1 MLVWRKEMR
10 RRKAT
15 IIIFITILTL
25 TLSLSQTF
33 TAEACHRGDRKPPK
47 IHYVYQYPIK
57 PEYEDS
63 VLILAYITDSKS
75 GVANATLCYRVNGQ
89 EVVRLKMNRTGNLF
103 FAKIPPKRYNST
115 VAYVVCAYD
124 RAGNKA
130 CSKEYLYVVGDFH
143 PPVIT
148 YVERVPAQPNYN
160 ETALIIANATEPSLA
175 SGVKE
180 LLLSYNNGTD
190 WNVIKMDFNGT
201 LYFAEIPTLQYGTTV
216 NYHVSAV
223 DNAGNTAT
231 LDIYLY
237 VVGDRFPPIATIL
250 TPNDGSY
257 VAGNIN
263 VTVHVHDDNLLDAK
277 LMVNETLLAE
287 WNMTGQYAFQLDTAT
302 LDDGLHILTLE
313 ALDMAGNIAK
323 HEVTITVDNTL
334 PKAEIL
340 SPLNG
345 SFLRGIV
352 LVKLHA
358 EDANFD
364 RIELE
369 IGEEIHVWGIEDQ
382 TYVWDASGYGDGVYN
397 INLTVFD
404 MAGNKN
410 ETGITVIVDNTAPT
424 VTGFVWTPTEPTE
437 NKSVKVSAQIVESGS
452 GIKNVTLWFRLLGGE
467 WQKLPMDLE
476 GGNWTGT
483 IPGYLKGA
491 IMTFYVECFD
501 NAGNTAKT
509 VEGYYVVKAAPGEE
523 GAVPS
528 AEGFP
533 LYWLILIILAI
544 FAVLAST
551 TYYVRKRKRGA
562 TSNYFAITSL

>member
-1 MLVWRKEMR
+1 MLK
-10 RRKAT
+10 RKAA
-15 IIIFITILTL
+15 ILIFLTILAL
-25 TLSLSQTF
+25 TLSLAKTF
-33 TAEACHRGDRKPPK
+33 TAGACHRGDRKPPK
-47 IHYVYQYPIK
+47 IHYVCQYPTK

-75 GVANATLCYRVNGQ
+75 GVANATLCYRVDSQ

-103 FAKIPPKRYNST
+103 FAEIPPKRYNST

-130 CSKEYLYVVGDFH
+130 CSKEYTYTVGDFR

-160 ETALIIANATEPSLA
+160 ETTLIIANATEPPLA

-180 LLLSYNNGTD
+180 LLLSYNNGTG

-201 LYFAEIPTLQYGTTV
+201 LYIAEIPAFPYGTAV
-216 NYHVSAV
+216 SYRVSAV

-231 LDIYLY
+231 LDIYSY
-237 VVGDRFPPIATIL
+237 TVVDRFPPIATIL

-263 VTVHVHDDNLLDAK
+263 ITVHVQDDNLLDAK
-277 LMVNETLLAE
+277 LMIDETLLAE
-287 WNMTGQYAFQLDTAT
+287 WNMTGQYAFQLDAAI

-313 ALDMAGNIAK
+313 AIDKAGNIAK
-323 HEVTITVDNTL
+323 HTVVVTVDNII

-340 SPLNG
+340 SPPNG

-358 EDANFD
+358 EDSNFD
-364 RIELE
+364 RMELE
-369 IGEEIHVWGIEDQ
+369 IGEEIHVWEIEDQ
-382 TYVWDASGYGDGVYN
+382 TYVWDTSGYNDGVYN
-397 INLTVFD
+397 ITLTAFD
-404 MAGNKN
+404 KAGNKD
-410 ETGITVIVDNTAPT
+410 ETTITVTVDNTAPT
-424 VTGFVWTPTEPTE
+424 VTGFSWTPTEPTE
-437 NKSVKVSAQIVESGS
+437 NESVKVSAQIVDDGS
-452 GIKNVTLWFRLLGGE
+452 GIKNVTLWFRFLGGE
-467 WQKLPMDLE
+467 WQKLLMVLE
-476 GGNWTGT
+476 DGNWAGT
-483 IPGYLKGA
+483 IPGYPKDA
-491 IMTFYVECFD
+491 IITFYAECFD
-501 NAGNTAKT
+501 KAGNTAKT
-509 VEGYYVVKAAPGEE
+509 VEGYYIVKAAAGEGGVTPG
-523 GAVPS
+523 

-533 LYWLILIILAI
+533 LYWLVLIILAI

-551 TYYVRKRKRGA
+551 AYYFKKRKRGA
-562 TSNYFAITSL
+562 VANYFAITSL

>member
-1 MLVWRKEMR
+1 MLK
-10 RRKAT
+10 RKAA
-15 IIIFITILTL
+15 ILIFLTILAL
-25 TLSLSQTF
+25 TLSLAQTF
-33 TAEACHRGDRKPPK
+33 TAGACHRGDRKPPK
-47 IHYVYQYPIK
+47 IHYVCQYPTK

-75 GVANATLCYRVNGQ
+75 GVANATLCYRVDSQ

-103 FAKIPPKRYNST
+103 FAEIPPKRYNST

-130 CSKEYLYVVGDFH
+130 CSKEYTYTVGDFR

-160 ETALIIANATEPSLA
+160 ETTLIIANATEPPLA

-180 LLLSYNNGTD
+180 LLLSYNNGTG

-201 LYFAEIPTLQYGTTV
+201 LYIAEIPAFPYGTAV
-216 NYHVSAV
+216 SYRVSAV

-231 LDIYLY
+231 LDIYSY
-237 VVGDRFPPIATIL
+237 TVVDRFPPIATIL

-263 VTVHVHDDNLLDAK
+263 ITVHVQDDNLLDAK
-277 LMVNETLLAE
+277 LMIDETLLAE
-287 WNMTGQYAFQLDTAT
+287 WNMTGQYAFQLDAAI

-313 ALDMAGNIAK
+313 AIDKAGNIAK
-323 HEVTITVDNTL
+323 HTVVVTVDNII

-340 SPLNG
+340 SPPNG

-358 EDANFD
+358 EDSNFD
-364 RIELE
+364 RMELE
-369 IGEEIHVWGIEDQ
+369 IGEEIHVWEIEDQ
-382 TYVWDASGYGDGVYN
+382 TYVWDTSGYNDGVYN
-397 INLTVFD
+397 ITLTAFD
-404 MAGNKN
+404 KAGNKD
-410 ETGITVIVDNTAPT
+410 ETTITVTVDNTAPT
-424 VTGFVWTPTEPTE
+424 VTGFSWTPTEPTE
-437 NKSVKVSAQIVESGS
+437 NESVKVSAQIVDDGS
-452 GIKNVTLWFRLLGGE
+452 GIKNVTLWFRFLGGE
-467 WQKLPMDLE
+467 WQKLSMVLE
-476 GGNWTGT
+476 DGNWTGT
-483 IPGYLKGA
+483 IPGYPKDA
-491 IMTFYVECFD
+491 IITFYVECFD
-501 NAGNTAKT
+501 KAGNTAKT
-509 VEGYYVVKAAPGEE
+509 VEGYYIVKAAAGEGGVTPG
-523 GAVPS
+523 

-533 LYWLILIILAI
+533 LYWLVLIILAI

-551 TYYVRKRKRGA
+551 AYYFKKRKRGA
-562 TSNYFAITSL
+562 VANYFAITSL